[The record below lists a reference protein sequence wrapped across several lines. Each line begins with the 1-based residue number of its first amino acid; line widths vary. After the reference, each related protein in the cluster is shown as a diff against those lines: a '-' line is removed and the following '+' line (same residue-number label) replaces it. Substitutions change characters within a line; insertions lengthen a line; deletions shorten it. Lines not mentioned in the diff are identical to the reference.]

1 MSPNLH
7 FNVEFAKITGI
18 EINLSNKQKQALKE
32 LKSAEEDTVATKI
45 LNNDLSI
52 QVDVKSLKRR
62 PIGFVT
68 RGEFS
73 QARGQGMGIG
83 VI

>member
-1 MSPNLH
+1 MSPNLL
-7 FNVEFAKITGI
+7 FNVEFAKITDI

-32 LKSAEEDTVATKI
+32 LKSAENDNDTKI

-73 QARGQGMGIG
+73 
-83 VI
+83 